1 MNTHLGAKVP
11 LLDLR
16 WFHGSDTEKKDLARQ
31 LRLACQEF
39 GFFYVKGHGVDPT
52 LQTRLEERSA
62 HFFAADVGTKM
73 QIRMELGGKAWRGY
87 FPIGAELTSGRPDL
101 KEGIYFGQELV
112 PDHPKVKTGTPLHG
126 SNLFPDV
133 LGFRETVLEYMAAA
147 TNLGHTLMRLLSL
160 SLDLDEQY
168 FSRHFTG
175 DPLILF
181 RICHY
186 PPAPLL
192 LADRHLDSEKHWG
205 VGEHTDYGLLT
216 ILKQDDCGG
225 LQIKSRDLWIE
236 APPIDNA
243 FVCNIGDMLER
254 MTGGLY
260 RSTPHRVRNVS
271 GRDRYSYP
279 LFFDPGFDVEV
290 GLLPN
295 MNVRPDS
302 KAERWDSRSVY
313 DFKGTYGDYILA
325 KVARVF
331 PELKRVISGDS
342 E

>member
-1 MNTHLGAKVP
+1 MAKVP
-11 LLDLR
+11 LLDLCG
-16 WFHGSDTEKKDLARQ
+16 FDGSDIEKKDLVQQ

-39 GFFYVKGHGVDPT
+39 GFFYVRGHGIEPA
-52 LQTRLEERSA
+52 LQARLEEHSA
-62 HFFAADVGTKM
+62 HFFAADEATKM

-87 FPIGAELTSGRPDL
+87 FPVGAELTSGRPDL

-112 PDHPKVKTGTPLHG
+112 PDHPKVKAGTPLHG
-126 SNLFPDV
+126 SNLFPYIP
-133 LGFRETVLEYMAAA
+133 GFRETVLEYMAAV

-168 FSRHFTG
+168 FSRHFTS

-181 RICHY
+181 RIFHY
-186 PPAPLL
+186 PPGPTLSAAELEQS
-192 LADRHLDSEKHWG
+192 AGYWG

-216 ILKQDDCGG
+216 ILKQDGCGG

-260 RSTPHRVRNVS
+260 RSTPHRVCNVS
-271 GRDRYSYP
+271 GRGRYSYP
-279 LFFDPGFDVEV
+279 LFFDPGFDVDV

-295 MNVRPDS
+295 MSVSSVDNT
-302 KAERWDSRSVY
+302 ERWDLRSVY
-313 DFKGTYGDYILA
+313 DFKGTYGDYILS

-331 PELKRVISGDS
+331 PELKRTISDES

>member
-1 MNTHLGAKVP
+1 MATVP

-16 WFHGSDTEKKDLARQ
+16 GFNGNAAQKKDLVQQ
-31 LRLACQEF
+31 LRLACQDV
-39 GFFYVKGHGVDPT
+39 GFFYVRGHGIEPR
-52 LQTRLEERSA
+52 LQARLEEQSA
-62 HFFAADVGTKM
+62 HFFAADEVTKM

-87 FPIGAELTSGRPDL
+87 FPVGSELTSGRPDL
-101 KEGIYFGQELV
+101 KEGIYFGQELA
-112 PDHPKVKTGTPLHG
+112 PDHPKVKAGTPLHG

-133 LGFRETVLEYMAAA
+133 LGFRETVLEYMAAV

-160 SLDLDEQY
+160 SLELDEQY
-168 FSRHFTG
+168 FSRHFTS

-181 RICHY
+181 RIFHY
-186 PPAPLL
+186 PPEPHLPE
-192 LADRHLDSEKHWG
+192 DRQIDAKQHWG

-216 ILKQDDCGG
+216 ILKQDGCGG

-295 MNVRPDS
+295 MNVRSES
-302 KAERWDSRSVY
+302 KAERWDSQSVY

-331 PELKRVISGDS
+331 PELKRTISDES